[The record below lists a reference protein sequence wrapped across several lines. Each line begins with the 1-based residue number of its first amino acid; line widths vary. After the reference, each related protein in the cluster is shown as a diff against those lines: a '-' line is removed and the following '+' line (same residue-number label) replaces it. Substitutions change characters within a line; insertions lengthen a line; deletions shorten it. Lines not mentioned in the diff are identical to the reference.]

1 MSSPSCNSIPIPAN
15 DNGIPQTCVP
25 STRSSP
31 TFATLDCNLNANGYR
46 EQLNLLSSFIDGTQI
61 YGSNKTRG
69 DQLRTSA
76 YGLLRTSPG
85 LTSRKYMPLTYA
97 NGLSDS
103 CSTVTNRK
111 CFVAGE
117 SRPSENLGLS
127 GIHTL
132 FMREHNRIASQLALV
147 NPRWSDNKLYNEV
160 RRLLLGIYQHIV
172 YSQWIPA
179 VMGRNPNYPDLV
191 PKPLNTY
198 WTGYDP
204 KVFK

>member
-1 MSSPSCNSIPIPAN
+1 MPAG
-15 DNGIPQTCVP
+15 DNGIPQTCIP

-31 TFATLDCNLNANGYR
+31 TFATLDCNLNANRHR

-61 YGSNKTRG
+61 YGNNKTRSE
-69 DQLRTSA
+69 QLRAFTG
-76 YGLLRTSPG
+76 GLLRTSPG
-85 LTSRKYMPLTYA
+85 VTARDYLPLTYA

-103 CSTVTNRK
+103 CSKVTNQK

-127 GIHTL
+127 GMHTL
-132 FMREHNRIASQLALV
+132 FMREHNRIAKQLALV
-147 NPRWSDNKLYNEV
+147 NPKWKDDKLYNEA

-172 YSQWIPA
+172 YSQWIPS
-179 VMGRNPNYPDLV
+179 VMGNNPNFPDL
-191 PKPLNTY
+191 KPQPLDTY

-204 KVFK
+204 TVK